1 MLLCAFSHFEFTAGY
16 DRLRVFGFL
25 LSVRFGFFLS
35 DSLPLRLFFSEF
47 LGVAPGGI
55 IVPGYLALGLQ
66 DPLAVAITLAIAG
79 ITFFIVRALAT
90 VTILYGRR
98 RTVLMIL
105 IGFLLGTLLRAQIV
119 PGVHLGPFAVD
130 VVGYIVPGLIAIWMD
145 RQGTVV
151 TVTAALTATIA
162 TRLSAILLLGA

>member
-1 MLLCAFSHFEFTAGY
+1 MTEADIIVIGIGLVLSLLFT
-16 DRLRVFGFL
+16 
-25 LSVRFGFFLS
+25 
-35 DSLPLRLFFSEF
+35 EF

-66 DPLAVAITLAIAG
+66 DPLAVAITLGIAG
-79 ITFFIVRALAT
+79 VTFFIVRALAT

-105 IGFLLGTLLRAQIV
+105 LGFLLGTLLRAEIV
-119 PGVHLGPFAVD
+119 PGTQLGPFAVD

-151 TVTAALTATIA
+151 TLTSALTATIA
-162 TRLSAILLLGA
+162 TRLSAIVLLGS

>member
-1 MLLCAFSHFEFTAGY
+1 MSDADIIVIGIGLVLSLL
-16 DRLRVFGFL
+16 
-25 LSVRFGFFLS
+25 
-35 DSLPLRLFFSEF
+35 FSEF

-55 IVPGYLALGLQ
+55 IVPGYLALGVEN
-66 DPLAVAITLAIAG
+66 PLAIAITLGIAG
-79 ITFFIVRALAT
+79 VTFFIVRALAT

-119 PGVHLGPFAVD
+119 PGVELGPFAVD
-130 VVGYIVPGLIAIWMD
+130 VIGYIVPGLIAIWMD

-151 TVTAALTATIA
+151 TLAAAITATIA
-162 TRLSAILLLGA
+162 TRLSAILLIGS

>member
-1 MLLCAFSHFEFTAGY
+1 MTDADIITIGLGLVLSLVFAEF
-16 DRLRVFGFL
+16 F
-25 LSVRFGFFLS
+25 
-35 DSLPLRLFFSEF
+35 
-47 LGVAPGGI
+47 GVAPGGI
-55 IVPGYLALGLQ
+55 IVPGYLALGLA

-79 ITFFIVRALAT
+79 VTFFIVRALAT

-105 IGFLLGTLLRAQIV
+105 IGFLLGSLVRAEIV
-119 PGVHLGPFAVD
+119 PGAQVGPYVVD

-151 TVTAALTATIA
+151 TLASAITATIA